1 MGGEKP
7 PTSLICFLRSGKKHM
22 QPMYN
27 SGSVLRCWNSFEV
40 PSEDQAARHRIM
52 NTNSANKP
60 GDTRHENPWH
70 ICFFLS
76 FGYFSWE
83 DHQSLH
89 VIFISYFP
97 ACNLRL
103 LEGIWCCLKSS
114 QFHLNLGFGRDLL
127 KIIQN
132 DGPLLLVKGAH
143 TLNQTYARSA
153 NLSRYSIIMHHTY
166 SCTAISAS
174 RGNSFRRFRRRD
186 RVRLV
191 KLTHHGM
198 KTCSFGSFGSFGMRV
213 LSRFKTWSSWP
224 SIAVLRALVQ
234 HRSENAVAP
243 TKVQGNSCS
252 ISQFY
257 RAHPSWSRT
266 AGCFWK
272 ASWIGGGRS
281 SNYATWT
288 QKAA

>member
-1 MGGEKP
+1 MK
-7 PTSLICFLRSGKKHM
+7 IH
-22 QPMYN
+22 
-27 SGSVLRCWNSFEV
+27 
-40 PSEDQAARHRIM
+40 D
-52 NTNSANKP
+52 
-60 GDTRHENPWH
+60 

-103 LEGIWCCLKSS
+103 SEGIWCCLKSS

>member
-1 MGGEKP
+1 MK
-7 PTSLICFLRSGKKHM
+7 
-22 QPMYN
+22 
-27 SGSVLRCWNSFEV
+27 
-40 PSEDQAARHRIM
+40 
-52 NTNSANKP
+52 
-60 GDTRHENPWH
+60 NPWH

-76 FGYFSWE
+76 FGHFPWE
-83 DHQSLH
+83 DYQSLH
-89 VIFISYFP
+89 VIFISDFP

-103 LEGIWCCLKSS
+103 SEGIWCCLKSS

-143 TLNQTYARSA
+143 TLSQTHARSA

-166 SCTAISAS
+166 FCTAILAS
-174 RGNSFRRFRRRD
+174 RGNSFRRFRWRD

-234 HRSENAVAP
+234 LELGERRCSNES
-243 TKVQGNSCS
+243 TGELVQR
-252 ISQFY
+252 QFY
-257 RAHPSWSRT
+257 RAHPSWSPCT